1 LPLREVPPSILA
13 RLGTRTAVYVVLE
26 EDLYETKFG
35 DGRFLYPREAFL
47 DEASARRWMERR
59 MTEGLAY
66 RIKAVRVEREESRL
80 VAELALENGERCSL
94 KDLVRLLEAVP

>member
-1 LPLREVPPSILA
+1 
-13 RLGTRTAVYVVLE
+13 
-26 EDLYETKFG
+26 
-35 DGRFLYPREAFL
+35 
-47 DEASARRWMERR
+47 MERR